1 MKKITFYRLIRTD
14 NGIGYQADT
23 GYLVRITRDGFI
35 LDLAIA
41 KNKYGR
47 WNITHTATGLLV
59 SRSSYGYYTRQEAFD
74 SITDD
79 LVNAIISRLSTRD
92 VIRYVDMLSEYAYQQ
107 QAARA

>member
-1 MKKITFYRLIRTD
+1 MKKITFYRLIKTADGTGYEQD
-14 NGIGYQADT
+14 N

-59 SRSSYGYYTRQEAFD
+59 SRSYGYYTRQEAFD